1 MASRSNSKFW
11 DQVIAEVEAQGLV
24 VDKTSKN
31 NHYKVT
37 REGYAPIIFL
47 PSTPSDYRGM
57 KNGISLLRS
66 KLDFQWKNR

>member
-11 DQVIAEVEAQGLV
+11 DQVIAEAESQGLV

-31 NHYKVT
+31 SHYKVT
-37 REGYAPIIFL
+37 RPGYDPIIFL

-57 KNGISLLRS
+57 KNGIGLLRRE
-66 KLDFQWKNR
+66 LGFTWKNR